1 MREASLARDVLAEM
15 GYLALGSRLKRLA
28 ERMQA
33 DATRAF
39 AERGVPVQAT
49 HFPLLA
55 ALTTYGPLSVS
66 EAVEA
71 VGISQPAVTR
81 IHNSLQ
87 KLGLTRTMPVKGDN
101 RQKQIR
107 LTARGEALV
116 DDMKHAMWPHVRR
129 AAQQLSEGPDADIL
143 TLIGRLEEGLQARP
157 LSQRI
162 QDEITAASG
171 APALRLVEYDDR
183 LAPEF
188 DAITREWVSDMFVL
202 EQNDIKIIENP
213 KGMILDRGGEIL
225 FVEAGER
232 GIVGTCAL
240 MPVEGASFELTKMGV
255 RASARGLKA
264 GEFLLDRVLDR
275 ARQLPIGELFLL
287 TNRKCAAA
295 IHLYEKAGFVHDAGI
310 MERFGKRYARCD
322 VAMSYDLTR
331 PPRS

>member
-1 MREASLARDVLAEM
+1 MARDVLAEM

-39 AERGVPVQAT
+39 ADRGIPVQAT

-55 ALTTYGPLSVS
+55 ALATYGPMTVS

-87 KLGLTRTMPVKGDN
+87 ALGLTRAVPVKGDN

-107 LTARGEALV
+107 LTAKGEALI
-116 DDMKHAMWPHVRR
+116 DDMKHSMWPHVRR
-129 AAQQLSEGPDADIL
+129 AAQALCDGPDTDIL
-143 TLIGRLEEGLQARP
+143 SQITRLEEGLQARP
-157 LSQRI
+157 LHLRI
-162 QDEITAASG
+162 QDGIAAASG
-171 APALRLVEYDDR
+171 LPPLRLVEYDER

-188 DAITREWVSDMFVL
+188 DAITREWVEDMFTL
-202 EQNDIKIIENP
+202 EANDLKIIENP
-213 KGMILDRGGEIL
+213 KAMILDRGGEIL
-225 FVEAGER
+225 FVEAGPL

-240 MPVEGASFELTKMGV
+240 MPVDGSSFELTKMGV

-264 GEFLLDRVLDR
+264 GEFLLHRVLER
-275 ARQLPIGELFLL
+275 ARQMPIGELFLL
-287 TNRKCAAA
+287 TNTKCAAA
-295 IHLYEKAGFVHDAGI
+295 VHLYEKAGFVHDADI
-310 MERFGKRYARCD
+310 MERYGKRYARCN
-322 VAMSYDLTR
+322 VAMSYDLTK
-331 PPRS
+331 PPRL

>member
-1 MREASLARDVLAEM
+1 MARDVLAEM

-28 ERMQA
+28 ERVQT

-39 AERGVPVQAT
+39 SDHGIPIQAT

-55 ALTTYGPLSVS
+55 ALTTYGPLSVT

-87 KLGLTRTMPVKGDN
+87 KLGLTRTVPVKGDN

-107 LTARGEALV
+107 LTPKGEALV
-116 DDMKHAMWPHVRR
+116 EDMKHNMWPHVRR
-129 AAQQLSEGPDADIL
+129 AAQALCEGPDTDIL
-143 TLIGRLEEGLQARP
+143 SLITRLEEGLQARP
-157 LSQRI
+157 IHVRI
-162 QDEITAASG
+162 QDEIAAASG
-171 APALRLVEYDDR
+171 LPALRLVEYDDR

-188 DAITREWVSDMFVL
+188 DAITREWVTDMFKL
-202 EQNDIKIIENP
+202 EENDIRIIENP
-213 KGMILDRGGEIL
+213 KEMILDRGGEIL
-225 FVEAGER
+225 FVEAGNL

-240 MPVEGASFELTKMGV
+240 MPVEGSSFELTKMGV

-264 GEFLLDRVLDR
+264 GEFLLARVLER

-287 TNRKCAAA
+287 TNKKCAAA
-295 IHLYEKAGFVHDAGI
+295 IHLYEKAGFVHDTDI

-331 PPRS
+331 RP